1 MILQIISIDDLADY
15 SKLGDII
22 PSSCLPLNLIE
33 LFTES
38 LSKRV
43 RSVAVE
49 YPYVDKDYRST
60 YYNFYAGRHR
70 TYDKFCF
77 RIHLVRGIV

>member
-1 MILQIISIDDLADY
+1 MFNFGYTQIISIDDLGDY

-22 PSSCLPLNLIE
+22 PSSYLPSNLIE

-38 LSKRV
+38 SSKRV

-60 YYNFYAGRHR
+60 YYIVSADFL
-70 TYDKFCF
+70 FCHVY
-77 RIHLVRGIV
+77 R